1 MISAFCSLS
10 SCCRHLKLLH
20 LSFSVTFFI
29 SLFCV
34 SACHSST
41 SSPSKI
47 TVKDTLIM
55 LPAASSLSAADS
67 ARYNHD
73 SEIWYDT
80 FLKRSG
86 FNGGMLVAKNGHII
100 FERYAGTAHLR
111 GTDSITAETPM
122 HIASISKTFTAMC
135 ILKLCQDKKLG
146 LDDEYSKYFPQFNY
160 PGVTI
165 RTLLDHRSGLPN
177 YLYFMDELGWNKK
190 AFMKNQDV
198 FDYLVNKKSELKNIT
213 KPNTHFTYCNTNFAL
228 LALLAEK
235 VSGTSFP
242 QLMKRTFF
250 DPLQMKHTYI
260 FLHSDSATAT
270 PSYDW
275 RGRQIAMDALDDV
288 YGDKNVYTTPEDL
301 LTWDKALKSNLI
313 FTKET
318 LEQAYTGY
326 SNEKKGVKNYG
337 LGWRMNNYPNGKKLI
352 YHNGWWHG
360 SNAAFVRLL
369 DEDATI
375 IIIGNKYNR
384 NIYKAKD
391 LSNIFSNYFETDSD
405 EDVESSKDTQPI
417 ITAVIKKPMPKHQTK
432 IREKKLSSSRKSH

>member
-1 MISAFCSLS
+1 MISAFCSLYNF
-10 SCCRHLKLLH
+10 CRHQKLLC
-20 LSFSVTFFI
+20 LSFSTTLFL

-41 SSPSKI
+41 SLPSK
-47 TVKDTLIM
+47 TRLKDTLIM

-67 ARYNHD
+67 ARYNHA

-86 FNGGMLVAKNGHII
+86 FNGGMVVAKNGHII
-100 FERYAGTAHLR
+100 FEKYAGTAHLR

>member
-1 MISAFCSLS
+1 
-10 SCCRHLKLLH
+10 
-20 LSFSVTFFI
+20 
-29 SLFCV
+29 
-34 SACHSST
+34 
-41 SSPSKI
+41 
-47 TVKDTLIM
+47 M